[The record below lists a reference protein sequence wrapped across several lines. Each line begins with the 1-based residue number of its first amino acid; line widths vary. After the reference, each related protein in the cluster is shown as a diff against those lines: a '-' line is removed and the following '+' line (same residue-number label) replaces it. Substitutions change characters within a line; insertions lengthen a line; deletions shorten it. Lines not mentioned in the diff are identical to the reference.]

1 MAGSTVM
8 GTYLGTNAIDQLTR
22 AQAELELHLVTR
34 PDGRCATCGGV
45 EPCGARERLVSMFT
59 RYGRLPQRRPG
70 VTKVGRRRI
79 AATDGHSWF
88 AARFTDRGSRRA
100 WRRGALRA

>member
-8 GTYLGTNAIDQLTR
+8 GTYLGRTAVDQLAR
-22 AQAELELHLVTR
+22 AQAELERHLVTG

-45 EPCGARERLVSMFT
+45 EPCGIRERAGSVFA
-59 RYGRLPQRRPG
+59 RYGRLPHRRPG

-79 AATDGHSWF
+79 AATDGYSWF
-88 AARFTDRGSRRA
+88 AA
-100 WRRGALRA
+100 